1 MIQSAHIRGFKSL
14 FDVKLDL
21 GRFNVF
27 VGPGGVGKT
36 NVLEAFG
43 LMADGIHREGIKEI
57 RLWRRGIRPG
67 APSRYLAGFSDRG
80 SGAVWMTLADEH
92 GNKRTLTV
100 KPDPGDPI
108 LWSVREKAEAGPGLP
123 AAGPEAAGGPLEA
136 ELLRYGVYAL
146 STPILQGAYPDPM
159 AGEPLG
165 FSGGNLAE
173 VVTEVLA
180 GPNGRRLE
188 ALLGELIPWSGRPT
202 LATPRETHLS
212 QVVPTKRH
220 VLALH
225 DRRLA
230 PGHAALSAFDAPESA
245 LHALALVS
253 LVLHPNAPPVVAID
267 SADQALDAP
276 LALAVV
282 DELQSLVLSDPTR
295 PQLLMTLRHAAGLDA
310 LALDDE
316 RVRLFEVERL
326 ERGDTV
332 VRRITARDAEA
343 LRAGHGGDA
352 LSSVWTR
359 DGSIN
364 YRPDERG

>member
-14 FDVKLDL
+14 FDVKLEL

-27 VGPGGVGKT
+27 VGPGGAGKT

-43 LMADGIHREGIKEI
+43 LAADGIHREGIKEI

-67 APSRYLAGFSDRG
+67 APSRYLSGFSDRG
-80 SGAVWMTLADEH
+80 SGAVWIALGDER
-92 GNKRTLTV
+92 GNKRAITI
-100 KPDPGDPI
+100 KPDPGDPV
-108 LWSVREKAEAGPGLP
+108 LWSVREKAEAGPGAVDP
-123 AAGPEAAGGPLEA
+123 DVAGGPLEA
-136 ELLRYGVYAL
+136 ELLRYGVFAL

-165 FSGGNLAE
+165 FSGGNLVD

-188 ALLGELIPWSGRPT
+188 NLIEELIPWSGRPT

-212 QVVPTKRH
+212 QVVPTRRH

-230 PGHAALSAFDAPESA
+230 PGHAPISAFDAPESA

-253 LVLHPNAPPVVAID
+253 LALHPNAPPVVAID

-282 DELQSLVLSDPTR
+282 DELQSLVLADATR
-295 PQLLMTLRHAAGLDA
+295 PQMLLTLRHAAGLDA
-310 LALDDE
+310 LALEDE

-332 VRRITARDAEA
+332 VRRISARDAKA
-343 LRAGHGGDA
+343 LRAGNGGDP
-352 LSSVWTR
+352 LSAVWTR

-364 YRPDERG
+364 YQPE

>member
-1 MIQSAHIRGFKSL
+1 MIASAHIRGFKSL

-27 VGPGGVGKT
+27 VGPGGAGKT
-36 NVLEAFG
+36 NILEAFG
-43 LMADGIHREGIKEI
+43 LVADGIHREGIKEI

-80 SGAVWMTLADEH
+80 SGAVWIALTDEQ
-92 GNKRTLTV
+92 GNKRALTI
-100 KPDPGDPI
+100 KPDPQDPV
-108 LWSVREKAEAGPGLP
+108 LWSVREKVEAGEGQPTVD
-123 AAGPEAAGGPLEA
+123 ADEAGGPLEA
-136 ELLRYGVYAL
+136 ELSRYGVYSL

-165 FSGGNLAE
+165 YSGGNLVD
-173 VVTEVLA
+173 VVTEVLG
-180 GPNGRRLE
+180 GPNGPQLE
-188 ALLGELIPWSGRPT
+188 ALIEELIPWSERPT
-202 LATPRETHLS
+202 LATPKETHLS
-212 QVVPTKRH
+212 QVVPTRRH

-230 PGHAALSAFDAPESA
+230 PEHATLSAFDAPESA
-245 LHALALVS
+245 LHALAIPAL
-253 LVLHPNAPPVVAID
+253 LLHPGAPPVVAID
-267 SADQALDAP
+267 SADRSLDAP
-276 LALAVV
+276 LALSLV
-282 DELQSLVLSDPTR
+282 DELQAMILRDDRR
-295 PQLLMTLRHAAGLDA
+295 PQLMMTLRHAAGLDA
-310 LALDDE
+310 LALEDD

-326 ERGDTV
+326 PRGDTV

-352 LSSVWTR
+352 LSAVWTQ

-364 YRPDERG
+364 YQPPE

>member
-27 VGPGGVGKT
+27 VGPGGAGKT

-43 LMADGIHREGIKEI
+43 LVADGIHREGIKEI

-80 SGAVWMTLADEH
+80 SGAVWIAVSDHL
-92 GNKRTLTV
+92 GNKRTLIV
-100 KPDPGDPI
+100 KPDPEDPI
-108 LWSVREKAEAGPGLP
+108 LWSVREKAEAGPGQP
-123 AAGPEAAGGPLEA
+123 AVSPETVGGPLEA
-136 ELLRYGVYAL
+136 ELARYGVYAL
-146 STPILQGAYPDPM
+146 ATPILQGAYPDPM
-159 AGEPLG
+159 GGEPLG
-165 FSGGNLAE
+165 FSGGNLAD

-188 ALLGELIPWSGRPT
+188 SLIEELIPWSGRPT

-212 QVVPTKRH
+212 QVVPTRRH

-230 PGHAALSAFDAPESA
+230 PSHAAISAFDAPESA

-267 SADQALDAP
+267 GADQALDAP

-282 DELQSLVLSDPTR
+282 DELQSLVLRDESR
-295 PQLLMTLRHAAGLDA
+295 PQLLLTLRHAAGLDA
-310 LALDDE
+310 LALEDD

-326 ERGDTV
+326 LRGDTV
-332 VRRITARDAEA
+332 VRRVTARDADA
-343 LRAGHGGDA
+343 LRAGNGGDA

-359 DGSIN
+359 DGSMN
-364 YRPDERG
+364 YRPD